1 MIRQYND
8 KDINEIAKLGLKLHD
23 NYVFSLDEFSNCLVI
38 EENNK
43 IIGFIT
49 YSIIYERAEVIDII
63 IDEKERKKGY
73 GNKLL
78 SKVIEIAKEN
88 NCTNI
93 TMEVNVNNES
103 AINLYKKNG
112 FKIVSNRK
120 NYYNDNDAYLME
132 LKLEVVK

>member
-23 NYVFSLDEFSNCLVI
+23 KYVFNLDEFSNCLVI

-78 SKVIEIAKEN
+78 SKVIEIAKES

-103 AINLYKKNG
+103 AIKLYKKNG

>member
-23 NYVFSLDEFSNCLVI
+23 NYVFSLNEFSNCLVI

-93 TMEVNVNNES
+93 TMEVNVNNEI
-103 AINLYKKNG
+103 AIKLYKKNG
-112 FKIVSNRK
+112 FKIVLNRK

-132 LKLEVVK
+132 LKFEVVK